1 MKKRRGIV
9 KKVLLSALLATS
21 LFATSHADAQSLTG
35 VATLKTNVNLRSA
48 AQSNAHIL
56 RVLPKGTQWKVDQ
69 MVNGMY
75 SLGGNQWITTNTS
88 YVSFSTSVSTSKQNS
103 SVGILKGKVIVVDP
117 GHGNNRPGAI
127 ANGITEKNV
136 TLDVAKRVKE
146 KLEAQGATVYL
157 TRNSDTDCVS
167 GAPIEMDLK
176 CRPALADKM
185 HANIFVSIH
194 VNSADPSAK
203 GAETYY
209 YKNSDKA
216 LASSIQQHYI
226 KKTGLK
232 DRHVRQDS
240 FSVIRHATVPGT
252 LIELGFLT
260 NASDAV
266 ALKSNDMKDK
276 MAQGIT
282 DGIIDYFN

>member
-1 MKKRRGIV
+1 M

-21 LFATSHADAQSLTG
+21 LFTTISHADAQSLTG
-35 VATLKTNVNLRSA
+35 VATLKTNVNLRAA
-48 AQSNAHIL
+48 AQPNAHIL
-56 RVLPKGTQWKVDQ
+56 RVLPKGTKWKVSQ
-69 MVNGMY
+69 LVNNMY
-75 SLGGNQWITTNTS
+75 SLGGNQWITTNS
-88 YVSFSTSVSTSKQNS
+88 AYVSFSSFVSTSTQS
-103 SVGILKGKVIVVDP
+103 AVSGTLKGKVIVVDP
-117 GHGNNRPGAI
+117 GHGDDRPGAI
-127 ANGITEKNV
+127 ANGIIEKNE

-146 KLEAQGATVYL
+146 KLESQGATVYL
-157 TRNSDTDCVS
+157 TRNGDTDCAP
-167 GAPIEMDLK
+167 GASIETDLE
-176 CRPALADKM
+176 CRPALATSK

-194 VNSADPSAK
+194 VNSADASAK

-216 LASSIQQHYI
+216 LANAIQQHYI
-226 KKTGLK
+226 SKTGLK

-240 FSVIRHATVPGT
+240 FSVIRHAVVPGT

-260 NASDAV
+260 NSSDAV
-266 ALKSNDMKDK
+266 ALKSDSMKDK